1 MMTENKKKVLVF
13 VSVFEEGAEALAC
26 PITSSI
32 SCRF

>member
-1 MMTENKKKVLVF
+1 MMAENKKKVLVF
-13 VSVFEEGAEALAC
+13 VFEEGAEALAC